1 MSVNTLAALA
11 TGSLLSSGDNGFH
24 APTIDELFPDPILFA
39 GTPFEINRVIMV
51 RLIAVIVLSTLLV
64 LYSKRAK
71 LVPGRAQSAMEL
83 LLDFSKKSIGEEL
96 IGAKAAPY
104 QPMIATI
111 FLGVLFMN
119 ITGIIPGL
127 QIAGT
132 SVVGMPLIYALAAY
146 VTFIIAGF
154 CAQGV
159 GHFFKSQLFPP
170 GVPWPIYILMTPIE
184 LLSTFV
190 LRPITLAIRL
200 LANLVAGHFLLVL
213 CFLGTNA
220 LYLSM
225 GGPLGITLGTFTLLG
240 GIIFTVFEAFVACLQ
255 AYIFALLT
263 AAYISLSIEE
273 H

>member
-1 MSVNTLAALA
+1 MSMNTLAGLTA
-11 TGSLLSSGDNGFH
+11 GMSSGDGFTP
-24 APTIDELFPDPILFA
+24 PTVDELFPAPILFA
-39 GTPFEINRVIMV
+39 GTPFEINRVILI
-51 RLIAVIVLSTLLV
+51 RLLAVLVLSILLLV
-64 LYSKRAK
+64 YSRRAK
-71 LVPGRAQSAMEL
+71 LIPGRAQNAVEM
-83 LLDFSKKSIGEEL
+83 LLDFSKVQIGEEL
-96 IGAKAAPY
+96 IGPKAKPY

-132 SVVGMPLIYALAAY
+132 SVIGMPLVYALAAY
-146 VTFIIAGF
+146 VTFIAAGIR
-154 CAQGV
+154 AHGV
-159 GHFFKSQLFPP
+159 GGFFKSQLFPS
-170 GVPWPIYILMTPIE
+170 GVPWLIYLLMTPIE
-184 LLSTFV
+184 LLSNFV

-220 LYLSM
+220 LYFSM
-225 GGPLGITLGTFTLLG
+225 GGPMGIALGTATLLG
-240 GIIFTVFEAFVACLQ
+240 GIIFTVFEGFVACLQ